1 MDTLESD
8 NIDEFITIIQL
19 LEDKDL
25 SVLHQ
30 VLLVEDEKE
39 QHSCLRRYRDK
50 VVFYPALYNAIC
62 ASRSLILPPL
72 NPITYI
78 NTEIIARF
86 NRFNLNN

>member
-39 QHSCLRRYRDK
+39 QHKCLRLHRDK
-50 VVFYPALYNAIC
+50 VVFYPGLYNAIC

-78 NTEIIARF
+78 NTEIITRF
-86 NRFNLNN
+86 NNFNLNN

>member
-25 SVLHQ
+25 SVLYQ
-30 VLLVEDEKE
+30 VLLLKDEDEQQK
-39 QHSCLRRYRDK
+39 CLRRHRVK

-86 NRFNLNN
+86 NSFNLNN